1 MDNFS
6 ANYVGTAAPGRP
18 IERSSPT
25 SQQKNWSFRAARNRG
40 NAAKAQRGI
49 CFSILALILLLNL
62 ACHHNPQLAAKRY
75 PFKGRI
81 IVISPQSQSA
91 IIDGDAIPGFM
102 DAMAM
107 DYKIKPASALSQ
119 LASGDTITAE
129 VVVIPADP
137 KNPDAPPDYWL
148 ENVKVTSHG
157 SAPTATPKSSLHIPA
172 PGEDVPNFAFTNQ
185 NGRHIS
191 LDQYRGRMLFVTFIY
206 TRCPFPDYCPRMSSN
221 FAEIYNQL
229 PANPALSGAHL
240 LSISFDP
247 QYDTPKIL
255 RAYGFSVAH
264 THEPALFNRWEF
276 AVPTSA
282 DLPKV
287 ADFFALTIKPE
298 GGLIT
303 HDFSTAI
310 IGPNGKI
317 VAWYHGSDW
326 QVSDL
331 IKDATSAAPKHG

>member
-1 MDNFS
+1 MNLNQITLS
-6 ANYVGTAAPGRP
+6 SQGTQRQ
-18 IERSSPT
+18 RLDLY
-25 SQQKNWSFRAARNRG
+25 KLSFRAACSHG
-40 NAAKAQRGI
+40 NVAKACRGT
-49 CFSILALILLLNL
+49 CFSILLLALLLL
-62 ACHHNPQLAAKRY
+62 SACHSNSQSAAKRY

-102 DAMAM
+102 EAMAM
-107 DYKIKPASALSQ
+107 DYKIKPASLLSQ

-129 VVVIPADP
+129 VVVIQPDP
-137 KNPDAPPDYWL
+137 KNSDAPPDYWL
-148 ENVKVTSHG
+148 ENVKVTSH
-157 SAPTATPKSSLHIPA
+157 AATPAAAPKSSLHIPA

-185 NGRHIS
+185 SGRRIS
-191 LDQYRGRMLFVTFIY
+191 LDQYRGKVLFVTFVY
-206 TRCPFPDYCPRMSSN
+206 TRCPFPDFCLRMSSN
-221 FAEIYNQL
+221 FAEIYKQL
-229 PANPALSGAHL
+229 PANPALSSAHL

-247 QYDTPKIL
+247 QYDTPKVL

-276 AVPTSA
+276 VVPTSA

-287 ADFFALTIKPE
+287 ADFFALTVKPE

-303 HDFSTAI
+303 HDLSTAV
-310 IGPNGKI
+310 IGPDGKI

-331 IKDATSAAPKHG
+331 IKDATAAASPKHG